1 MRVQEKPNKVEDDK
15 LIVEVLKEVKA
26 LYTKVLNMKISEIE
40 VLILKYISLLCKS
53 NSELLELKE
62 VCDSLVNQYP
72 EGYVYVDESLLDKAK
87 EIVKPEF
94 IRFFPSGRFE
104 AEMVV
109 FYLYNSHVKKQFDEI
124 RDLDVK
130 RVDRF
135 ILDKL
140 ERHIQNTL
148 VDDPNFNGD
157 NPYYKRHYREL
168 DGSKKI
174 SLKCLDSDFNAYIE
188 YFSEEEQ

>member
-87 EIVKPEF
+87 ENVKPEF

-148 VDDPNFNGD
+148 VDDPNFKGD

-168 DGSKKI
+168 DRSKKI
-174 SLKCLDSDFNAYIE
+174 SLKCLDSDFDAYIE

>member
-1 MRVQEKPNKVEDDK
+1 MRMQEKANKVEDDE
-15 LIVEVLKEVKA
+15 LIIEVLKEVKV
-26 LYTKVLNMKISEIE
+26 LYTKVLNMKISDIE
-40 VLILKYISLLCKS
+40 VFILKYISLLCKS
-53 NSELLELKE
+53 KPELVELKE
-62 VCDSLVNQYP
+62 VCDRLINQYP
-72 EGYVYVDESLLDKAK
+72 EGYVYIDESLLDKAK
-87 EIVKPEF
+87 ESVKFEY
-94 IRFFPSGRFE
+94 RSFFPSGCFD

-109 FYLYNSHVKKQFDEI
+109 FYLYNSHIKLKFDKI

-130 RVDRF
+130 KVDRF

-148 VDDPNFNGD
+148 VDNPNFKGD

-168 DGSKKI
+168 DRSKKI
-174 SLKCLDSDFNAYIE
+174 SLKCLDSDFDAYIE

>member
-1 MRVQEKPNKVEDDK
+1 MRVQEKPNNVKDDK
-15 LIVEVLKEVKA
+15 LIVEVLKEVKE
-26 LYTKVLNMKISEIE
+26 LYTIVLSRKISDIE
-40 VLILKYISLLCKS
+40 VFILKYISLLCKS
-53 NSELLELKE
+53 KPELLELKE
-62 VCDSLVNQYP
+62 VCDSLVKRYP
-72 EGYVYVDESLLDKAK
+72 EGCVYIDESLFDKAR
-87 EIVKPEF
+87 ESVKPEF
-94 IRFFPSGRFE
+94 RSYFPSGYFE

-109 FYLYNSHVKKQFDEI
+109 FYIYNTYIKQAFDEI
-124 RDLDVK
+124 RSLDIK

-148 VDDPNFNGD
+148 VDDPNFKGD

-168 DGSKKI
+168 DRSKKI
-174 SLKCLDSDFNAYIE
+174 SLKCLDSDFDAYIE